1 MTSADSDERPELVVA
16 LVAALG
22 ADFDAIHNALSSALS
37 TVSYKSRVIKL
48 SRMLDEFDRYKKL
61 PSRDPYDQYIDAH
74 QKAGDD
80 ARRLTGRGEFL
91 ALMALAEIRASR
103 AEVTGSADVPAP
115 ATAYIIH
122 SLKHA
127 EEAEALRRVYG
138 ARFFL
143 IAAYVPRFE
152 RVRNLARLIA
162 HSRQAPTQEN
172 AWRSRAESLINT
184 DEHES
189 QNIYG
194 QNVRGTFPKA
204 DFFVNAKSGQDLV
217 KELCRFIKII
227 FAHQFITPTR
237 DEYAMFHAKA
247 SSMRSADLSR
257 QIGASICN
265 EHGDVISVGTNEVPK
280 SGGGMYWC
288 DDIPDHRDFTLRR
301 DQTIEL
307 RRHALGEVLE
317 RLANANWLSRD
328 YAELSGP
335 ERALQ
340 AAELL
345 DGTQVMGVNEYGRT
359 VHAEMAAILE
369 AARRGIPIS
378 GCNIYTTTFPCQNCA
393 RHIVAA
399 GIVKIVYIE
408 PYPKSLADLLH
419 NDSIAVDADSGEQA
433 KVRVEAFVGVSP
445 RRFIEFFEMGK
456 RRSSDGKIVEWQG
469 ATSVPKFHAGD
480 SAELVYLNRESFAV
494 ARTLNS
500 AKDLIEACSEEFEYE

>member
-189 QNIYG
+189 QNI
-194 QNVRGTFPKA
+194 
-204 DFFVNAKSGQDLV
+204 
-217 KELCRFIKII
+217 
-227 FAHQFITPTR
+227 
-237 DEYAMFHAKA
+237 
-247 SSMRSADLSR
+247 
-257 QIGASICN
+257 
-265 EHGDVISVGTNEVPK
+265 
-280 SGGGMYWC
+280 
-288 DDIPDHRDFTLRR
+288 
-301 DQTIEL
+301 
-307 RRHALGEVLE
+307 
-317 RLANANWLSRD
+317 
-328 YAELSGP
+328 
-335 ERALQ
+335 
-340 AAELL
+340 
-345 DGTQVMGVNEYGRT
+345 
-359 VHAEMAAILE
+359 
-369 AARRGIPIS
+369 
-378 GCNIYTTTFPCQNCA
+378 
-393 RHIVAA
+393 
-399 GIVKIVYIE
+399 
-408 PYPKSLADLLH
+408 
-419 NDSIAVDADSGEQA
+419 
-433 KVRVEAFVGVSP
+433 
-445 RRFIEFFEMGK
+445 
-456 RRSSDGKIVEWQG
+456 
-469 ATSVPKFHAGD
+469 
-480 SAELVYLNRESFAV
+480 
-494 ARTLNS
+494 
-500 AKDLIEACSEEFEYE
+500 